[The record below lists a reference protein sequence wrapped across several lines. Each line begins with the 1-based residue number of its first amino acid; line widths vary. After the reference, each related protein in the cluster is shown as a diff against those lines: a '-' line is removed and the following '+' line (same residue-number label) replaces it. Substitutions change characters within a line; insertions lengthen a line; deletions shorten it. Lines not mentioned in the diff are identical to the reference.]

1 MLLRVQNSGRC
12 QGRIFDQNYTWLN
25 ENSIRQKHGE
35 IEGNR

>member
-12 QGRIFDQNYTWLN
+12 QGFFDQNYTCLS
-25 ENSIRQKHGE
+25 ENSICQKHRE